1 MLNHNYTASLIGMED
16 AIVTNLKK
24 DSRTRISR
32 EENPESRYSPGKSTL
47 DFLCSTPTFDIEP

>member
-32 EENPESRYSPGKSTL
+32 EENRRADTL
-47 DFLCSTPTFDIEP
+47 RENQRLFFMLYPNI